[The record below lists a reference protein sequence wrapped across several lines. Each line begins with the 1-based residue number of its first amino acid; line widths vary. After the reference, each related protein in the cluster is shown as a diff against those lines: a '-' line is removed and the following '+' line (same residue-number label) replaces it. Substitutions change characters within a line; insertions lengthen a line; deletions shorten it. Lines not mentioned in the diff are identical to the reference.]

1 MATYNGA
8 TYIPEQIESIVNQSY
23 TDWEL
28 YIQDDGSTDN
38 TLNVINGFTQQHA
51 NIHFLGQ
58 TKGLGAKE
66 NFFSMLQQVDSPYYM
81 FCDQDDVWL
90 PNKVETEFQQ
100 MVLAEN
106 DATDKPILVF
116 SDLYVVDSQLN
127 ILYDS
132 FFSFEGIY
140 PEFLTTFNDASA
152 SNLVT
157 GCTMLF
163 NRAAKNAI
171 QYPTRSATMHDV
183 WITLCVMKANGL
195 LKCISSPLV
204 YYRQHGSNT
213 LGANSIK
220 RLTLVYRLKHIRQN
234 YLLNLQHHNM
244 LKALGYGSWL
254 KFIYYRLRY
263 KIRVRSML

>member
-100 MVLAEN
+100 MLLAEK
-106 DATDKPILVF
+106 DATMRPVLVF
-116 SDLYVVDSQLN
+116 SDLYVVDGQLN

-132 FFSFEGIY
+132 FFAFEGIY

-163 NRAAKNAI
+163 NQAAKNAI
-171 QYPTRSATMHDV
+171 QYPTTSATMHDV
-183 WITLCVMKANGL
+183 WITLCVMKANGT
-195 LKCISSPLV
+195 LKCISTPLV